1 MLTSLSIKNYALIEN
16 ININFNVGLT
26 VITGETGAGKSIII
40 DAIDLLLG
48 ARANAGIVR
57 TGTSVCTICGEFDVS
72 KNKKVQNILSDLSI
86 DFESEIIIRRQIES
100 SGKSKAFINDVSV
113 SVNTLSS
120 IGKYLV
126 DFYAQ
131 NKSNMLFEQE
141 YQRQVIDDI
150 ADNSDLLKKLS
161 FKYDELERLKHK
173 KHELEISSADR
184 DRMTDLYSYQI
195 NEIKK
200 ANLSVEEEEKIEQD
214 LPKLKNAEKIQ
225 NVTQEMISLLYKRDN
240 SVIDALSIIKKQID
254 LLQKLGINVDNI
266 SKNIDVSVANIE
278 DAYGEIE
285 DLSNNMDVT
294 PETLDNM
301 LERQQLIKKLKSKY
315 GKTVQEINDYC
326 LQIEEKLK
334 SLENYEF
341 NIEQIQKEIDV
352 CLKNVTVLCEQISEK
367 RKKVS
372 KIISKKI
379 ISELEN
385 LNMKNVQFEIV
396 IEKSDLT
403 KFGYDNIKFMFSANK
418 GETLY
423 PLSSVASGGEISRVM
438 LALSTVISDNYNV
451 DTIIFDEI
459 DTGTSGKT
467 GEKIGK
473 KLKSLSQKRQVVSIS
488 HLAQIASNAD
498 NHIKVY
504 KEIENDRNI
513 TKAKILNKHERV
525 EEIAKIIS
533 GEKVTEHA
541 LKHAEEL
548 LNDK

>member
-16 ININFNVGLT
+16 ININFNVGIT

-48 ARANAGIVR
+48 ARANVGIVR

-86 DFESEIIIRRQIES
+86 DFESGIIIRRQIES

-161 FKYDELERLKHK
+161 FKYDELEKLKHK

-240 SVIDALSIIKKQID
+240 SVIDALSVIKKQID

-334 SLENYEF
+334 SIENYAF

-403 KFGYDNIKFMFSANK
+403 KVGYDNIKFMFSANK

-513 TKAKILNKHERV
+513 TKAKILNKYERI

>member
-1 MLTSLSIKNYALIEN
+1 LLTSLSIKNYALIEN
-16 ININFNVGLT
+16 ININFNVGIT

-48 ARANAGIVR
+48 ARANVGIVR

-86 DFESEIIIRRQIES
+86 DFESGIIIRRQIES

-161 FKYDELERLKHK
+161 FKYDELEKLKHK

-240 SVIDALSIIKKQID
+240 SVIDALSVIKKQID

-334 SLENYEF
+334 SIENYAF

-403 KFGYDNIKFMFSANK
+403 KVGYDNIKFMFSANK

-513 TKAKILNKHERV
+513 TKAKILNKYERI

>member
-48 ARANAGIVR
+48 ARANVGIVR

-150 ADNSDLLKKLS
+150 ADNSNLLKKLS
-161 FKYDELERLKHK
+161 FKYDELEKLKHK

-240 SVIDALSIIKKQID
+240 SVIYALSVIKKQID

-334 SLENYEF
+334 SIENYAF

-403 KFGYDNIKFMFSANK
+403 KVGYDNIKFMFSANK

-513 TKAKILNKHERV
+513 TKAKILNKYERI

>member
-1 MLTSLSIKNYALIEN
+1 MITSLSIKNYALIEN
-16 ININFNVGLT
+16 ITINFNAGLT

-48 ARANAGIVR
+48 ARANTGIVR

-113 SVNTLSS
+113 SVNTLSN

-131 NKSNMLFEQE
+131 NKSNMLFEHD

-150 ADNSDLLKKLS
+150 ASNSDLLKKLS
-161 FKYDELERLKHK
+161 FKYDELEKLKHK
-173 KHELEISSADR
+173 KHELETSYTDR
-184 DRMTDLYSYQI
+184 ERMIDLYSYQI
-195 NEIKK
+195 KEIKN
-200 ANLSVEEEEKIEQD
+200 ANLSVEEEEKIERD

-225 NVTQEMISLLYKRDN
+225 NITQEMISLLYKRDN
-240 SVIDALSIIKKQID
+240 SVIDALSVIKKQID

-266 SKNIDVSVANIE
+266 SKNIDVSAANIE

-294 PETLDNM
+294 PETLDDM

-315 GKTVQEINDYC
+315 GKTIQEINDYC
-326 LQIEEKLK
+326 LQLEEKMK
-334 SLENYEF
+334 NLENYEF

-352 CLKNVTVLCEQISEK
+352 SLKDITGLCERISEK

-372 KIISKKI
+372 AVVSKKI

-403 KFGYDNIKFMFSANK
+403 KVGYDNIKFMFSANK

-513 TKAKILNKHERV
+513 TKAKTLNKHERV